1 MRIYIYFIS
10 QFLLLDLC
18 NINVL
23 NFKSKQSTYD
33 VSIRLNNMHVT
44 LVAAY
49 CTCAFEDLLLYL
61 NASTIGR
68 RKE

>member
-33 VSIRLNNMHVT
+33 VSIRLNNM